1 MTESMGSRIAAL
13 LADGPGQSQGQ
24 VETALSHL
32 HQNVRTILARQWFR
46 DHDGAALPNQ
56 HPVCQIEGH
65 EKLLQTVGKTD
76 VEQALFTLARV
87 YDAGHILV
95 CKNRSL
101 AQRKKDHDEALLT
114 NPVMDVTRLSRQIV
128 DGHDYHNSEVKLQH
142 GEDRPGVLEASWT
155 LVAPMSFDRLPVL
168 ESLGGLLPGETSMA
182 RYYAGIGGG
191 GGSDVISASLLGHL
205 LQACGK
211 EMNLVVSTRTWRTGS
226 QGAKG
231 SKMGVRREIHRHGGA
246 AMVNNSP
253 VPGTY
258 RVTKETY
265 SEGRDLETVP
275 VGHHKDIYLVLD
287 QGEEGEDIEEQERSQ
302 LEQQFQ
308 AVLAQH
314 QHLDTVIAVDTG
326 GDVFGADSTTF
337 STPDQDLRVQRALSH
352 ISNLYPNLVTA
363 VLAPGVD
370 APGNAP
376 QKAQMAGGKVYKLS
390 SEEKDKVLDLLAG
403 EYRMDGSDPGR
414 FGKTTLSLQE
424 ALKGTRGWT
433 CLNLP
438 GHVVDTWENPWSC
451 FVYIRD
457 CMTDVVLMPL
467 EGLLPLIEV
476 M

>member
-1 MTESMGSRIAAL
+1 M
-13 LADGPGQSQGQ
+13 D
-24 VETALSHL
+24 
-32 HQNVRTILARQWFR
+32 
-46 DHDGAALPNQ
+46 
-56 HPVCQIEGH
+56 
-65 EKLLQTVGKTD
+65 VG
-76 VEQALFTLARV
+76 QALFTMARV
-87 YDAGHILV
+87 YDAGHIFV

-101 AQRKKDHDEALLT
+101 AQRKKPHDEALLT
-114 NPVMDVTRLSRQIV
+114 HPVMDVSRLSQQIV
-128 DGHDYHNSEVKLQH
+128 DGYDYCNSEVTLQQSA
-142 GEDRPGVLEASWT
+142 GRRGVLEASWT
-155 LVAPMSFDRLPVL
+155 LVVPMSFDHLPVL
-168 ESLGGLLPGETSMA
+168 DSLGGLLPGETRSG

-205 LQACGK
+205 LRASGK

-231 SKMGVRREIHRHGGA
+231 SKMGIRREIHQHGGQ
-246 AMVNNSP
+246 AMLNNSP

-287 QGEEGEDIEEQERSQ
+287 QGEEGEDIDEHERSQ
-302 LEQQFQ
+302 LEQQFR
-308 AVLAQH
+308 AVMAQH
-314 QHLDTVIAVDTG
+314 QTLDTIIAVDTG

-352 ISNLYPNLVTA
+352 LSNLYPSLVTA

-370 APGNAP
+370 APSNAP
-376 QKAQMAGGKVYKLS
+376 DKAQMAGGKVYKLS
-390 SEEKDKVLDLLAG
+390 SEEKDKLLGLLGG
-403 EYRMDGSDPGR
+403 EYRMDGSDTGR

-424 ALKGTRGWT
+424 ALKGIRGWA

-457 CMTDVVLMPL
+457 CMTDIVLMPL
-467 EGLLPLIEV
+467 EGLLPLIEA